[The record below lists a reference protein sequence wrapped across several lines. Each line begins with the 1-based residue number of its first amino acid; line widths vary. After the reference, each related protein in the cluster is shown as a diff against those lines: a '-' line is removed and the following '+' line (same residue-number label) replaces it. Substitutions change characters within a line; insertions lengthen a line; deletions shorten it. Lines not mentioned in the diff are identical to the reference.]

1 MSLAAFLDIDEYVT
15 PVIEEIKEEKKKK
28 ISPFDFVAAINFT
41 KEDLIGD
48 DPAAES
54 QYIPYIV
61 NKSLM
66 TSTDT
71 ILYANE
77 MNFRPS
83 IPKAAQFAFLS
94 AVIRK
99 KKRYGDWI
107 KPEKESDD
115 IVAIKQFYE
124 YSTEKAKYAQKT
136 LTNEQIATIKQ
147 KLYTGGTEPAQ

>member
-1 MSLAAFLDIDEYVT
+1 MSLAAFLGIDEYIP
-15 PVIEEIKEEKKKK
+15 PVAEEINEEKKKK
-28 ISPFDFVAAINFT
+28 LSPFDFVAAINFS

-48 DPAAES
+48 DPVAES

-61 NKSLM
+61 NKALM
-66 TSTDT
+66 ASTDT

-83 IPKAAQFAFLS
+83 IPKSAQFAFLS

-107 KPEKESDD
+107 KAEKESDD
-115 IVAIKQFYE
+115 IAAIKQFYG

-136 LTNEQIATIKQ
+136 LTNEQITTIKQ